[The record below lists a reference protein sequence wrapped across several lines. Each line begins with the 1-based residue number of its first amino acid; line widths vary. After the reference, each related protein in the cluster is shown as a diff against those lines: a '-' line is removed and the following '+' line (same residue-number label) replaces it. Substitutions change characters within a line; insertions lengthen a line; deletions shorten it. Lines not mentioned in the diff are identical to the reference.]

1 MDKLTCLSVF
11 ATAARL
17 GSFTATSDEL
27 NMTQGAVSKRIAWL
41 EQDLGF
47 TLFNRTPRKITL
59 TDAGSEYLACSQEV
73 LEKLSLTE
81 HQIRNEQSK
90 VVGKLKISAPSAFA
104 TKRLAEPLKHFMT
117 LHPKLE
123 LDISVN
129 DQQADLFKD
138 NIDIAIRAAHLE
150 DSNLKAKKLIEHSL
164 CYFASPSYLA
174 ENSTPQNPS
183 ELSAHQCITYSLMR
197 PSNVWTF
204 EASKVQVNEVIKS
217 DSPDMIVKMALLGA
231 GIAAMPNWMVAEY
244 FENGE
249 LVEVLKQKHT
259 FSLPMYAVY
268 KNSNYI
274 PHKISAFITFLSDYF
289 SNEDFLSED

>member
-17 GSFTATSDEL
+17 GSFTATADEL
-27 NMTQGAVSKRIAWL
+27 NMTQGTVSKRIAWL

-59 TDAGSEYLACSQEV
+59 TDAGSDYLVCSQEV

-81 HQIRNEQSK
+81 HQILNEQSK
-90 VVGKLKISAPSAFA
+90 VVGKLRISAPSAFA
-104 TKRLAEPLKHFMT
+104 TKRLAEPLKHFMA
-117 LHPKLE
+117 LHPELE
-123 LDISVN
+123 LNISVN
-129 DQQADLFKD
+129 DQLADIFKD

-164 CYFASPSYLA
+164 CYFASPDYLA
-174 ENSTPQNPS
+174 ENGTPQN
-183 ELSAHQCITYSLMR
+183 LSQLSTHKCITYSLMR

-217 DSPDMIVKMALLGA
+217 DSPDMIVKMARLGA
-231 GIAAMPNWMVAEY
+231 GIAAMPKWMVAEY

-249 LVEVLKQKHT
+249 LVEILPQKHA

-274 PHKISAFITFLSDYF
+274 PHKISAFIKFLSDYF
-289 SNEDFLSED
+289 TKNQ

>member
-17 GSFTATSDEL
+17 GSFTATADEL

-47 TLFNRTPRKITL
+47 TLFNRTPRKIIL
-59 TDAGSEYLACSQEV
+59 TDAGNEYLACSQEV

-90 VVGKLKISAPSAFA
+90 VVGKLRISAPSAFA
-104 TKRLAEPLKHFMT
+104 TKRLAEPLKHFMA
-117 LHPKLE
+117 LHPELE

-129 DQQADLFKD
+129 DQHADLFKD

-164 CYFASPSYLA
+164 CYFASPCYLA
-174 ENSTPQNPS
+174 ENGTPQNPS
-183 ELSAHQCITYSLMR
+183 QLSNHQCITYSLMR

-204 EASKVQVNEVIKS
+204 DNKKVQVNEVIKS
-217 DSPDMIVKMALLGA
+217 DSPDMIVKMARLGS
-231 GIAAMPNWMVAEY
+231 GIAAMPKWMVAEY

-249 LVEVLKQKHT
+249 LVEILPQKHA

-289 SNEDFLSED
+289 FSED